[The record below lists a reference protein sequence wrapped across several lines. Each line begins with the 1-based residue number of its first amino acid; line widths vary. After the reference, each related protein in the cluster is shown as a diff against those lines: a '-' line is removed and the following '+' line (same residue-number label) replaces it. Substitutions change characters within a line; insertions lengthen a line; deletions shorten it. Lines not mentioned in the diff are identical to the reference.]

1 MNYTRSKMKCSK
13 RSAASS
19 RDRKKWRIT
28 EIKKNIRK
36 KKEKG
41 KGRQKEE
48 NKNDRREQRMNQPI
62 EKKRTNSMWTSIIT
76 YRRVKCEKIR
86 IFTPNCV

>member
-1 MNYTRSKMKCSK
+1 MKCSK

-41 KGRQKEE
+41 KGR
-48 NKNDRREQRMNQPI
+48 
-62 EKKRTNSMWTSIIT
+62 
-76 YRRVKCEKIR
+76 
-86 IFTPNCV
+86 